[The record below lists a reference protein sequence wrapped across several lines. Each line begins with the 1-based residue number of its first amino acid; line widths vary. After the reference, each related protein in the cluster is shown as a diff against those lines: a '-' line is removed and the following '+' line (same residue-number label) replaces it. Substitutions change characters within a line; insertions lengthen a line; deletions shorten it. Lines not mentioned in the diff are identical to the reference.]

1 MKLLELL
8 KELQDISVKIQVATP
23 YLCGGVPRDKYMKRL
38 DNIEDI
44 DITNGSKEI
53 NYLSQELASKL
64 KQKYNVNFKQM
75 PDGHS
80 TLFIGNL
87 KMDFSSNFIVPNIDY
102 ILQQMKI
109 NNSSS
114 LFKEVISRDFTCNSL
129 LMTTDLT
136 KILDPLKMGF
146 KDINDRKIRTCLAP
160 EITLTS
166 NRNRVVRAIYLA
178 CKLGFDIDDSIINY
192 VNKNPQSVKISTEK
206 VTKDKLTDAFKRDP
220 DKASFLIT
228 KMNLW
233 NHIPIINTAYP
244 YYRKFLQGK
253 PKTAGPNY
261 DLGKG
266 LYSNLDKYDSVEDFR
281 EKGPHGPGVLMSKIK
296 DVNNI
301 DFPIDDQIG
310 SDPIVGN
317 SGSSYFD
324 SVPISYMEGYTDLPD
339 QDNKP
344 ESNLDF
350 GEDLTDETSPNRG
363 FNEENLKYLMDKY
376 LTSTETGLFGLPDGI
391 EQEGH
396 DADRTEQIE
405 QPYTGTSDIGTQM
418 YSDTWNV

>member
-206 VTKDKLTDAFKRDP
+206 VTKDKLTEAFKRDP
-220 DKASFLIT
+220 VKASFLIT

-233 NHIPIINTAYP
+233 NTCRRCCGRWA
-244 YYRKFLQGK
+244 
-253 PKTAGPNY
+253 
-261 DLGKG
+261 
-266 LYSNLDKYDSVEDFR
+266 S
-281 EKGPHGPGVLMSKIK
+281 
-296 DVNNI
+296 
-301 DFPIDDQIG
+301 
-310 SDPIVGN
+310 
-317 SGSSYFD
+317 SG
-324 SVPISYMEGYTDLPD
+324 
-339 QDNKP
+339 
-344 ESNLDF
+344 
-350 GEDLTDETSPNRG
+350 
-363 FNEENLKYLMDKY
+363 
-376 LTSTETGLFGLPDGI
+376 
-391 EQEGH
+391 
-396 DADRTEQIE
+396 
-405 QPYTGTSDIGTQM
+405 
-418 YSDTWNV
+418 